1 MSRSLMI
8 ASFKFKQ
15 AWGDSEMEE
24 SSLSCISLMSAG
36 ARQREREAEQARR
49 RESLAR
55 ALAPVGET
63 ESADTA
69 QTPQRTPRSTRA
81 ADLRREAARAVRG
94 LAAGASRTDSH
105 SCQSTPSP
113 AARAGWIRKTVAP
126 AEQRAQDM
134 RSPQPLR
141 GCRLPGDAFCTPRA
155 RRGPAVSRVA
165 SSGAA
170 TAECTDKIDEAE
182 CLAALDEWRV
192 DSVLDPSSPMVG
204 TKLPPD
210 VSPCDVTAVVFGS
223 IAGGE
228 ESLSSPASKLS
239 FCEADDAATTAR
251 RLLTAEP
258 SFKAHILCVLSAD
271 DFGPLLRDP
280 TVARHICQWM
290 QEEQASWPSAKNT
303 LYLRRDPELEPE
315 AVPVV
320 AR

>member
-1 MSRSLMI
+1 
-8 ASFKFKQ
+8 
-15 AWGDSEMEE
+15 
-24 SSLSCISLMSAG
+24 
-36 ARQREREAEQARR
+36 
-49 RESLAR
+49 
-55 ALAPVGET
+55 
-63 ESADTA
+63 
-69 QTPQRTPRSTRA
+69 
-81 ADLRREAARAVRG
+81 
-94 LAAGASRTDSH
+94 
-105 SCQSTPSP
+105 
-113 AARAGWIRKTVAP
+113 
-126 AEQRAQDM
+126 
-134 RSPQPLR
+134 
-141 GCRLPGDAFCTPRA
+141 
-155 RRGPAVSRVA
+155 
-165 SSGAA
+165 
-170 TAECTDKIDEAE
+170 
-182 CLAALDEWRV
+182 
-192 DSVLDPSSPMVG
+192 MVG

-271 DFGPLLRDP
+271 DFGPLLRDS